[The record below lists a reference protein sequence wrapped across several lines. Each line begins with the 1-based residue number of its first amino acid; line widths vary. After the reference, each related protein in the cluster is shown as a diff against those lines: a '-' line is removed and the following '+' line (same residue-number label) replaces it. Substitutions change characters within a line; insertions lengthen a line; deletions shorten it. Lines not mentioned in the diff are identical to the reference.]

1 MSKKK
6 IVLAGIAL
14 LGIFLVSFFASY
26 FYLNIAGNSTTVD
39 FKSIVTSEIDYGEW
53 SKNLLF
59 NTQEQVTDLRS
70 KLPKTYIVQ
79 SGSMEPAIK
88 TGSIVMSYPVES
100 YWIGDVVTFSQRPG
114 SRSLVTHRI
123 MNREFPD
130 GLDNPPVYRTSGDAN
145 EDFDTGEVRQDRV
158 VGKVF
163 LTIPYLGYV
172 ANFAKQPYGF
182 LLLVIVPAT
191 IIIYEEL
198 KNIFGNLWKGVV
210 SLFLRVLKR
219 RKNKSPEEFAVKRSD
234 LFTDRKI
241 GITKDILA
249 KSSILLPAFGAFLVL
264 TGLATAYFNDKEHSP
279 GNVLMAGTWSSPTPI
294 VTPLPSGVPSP
305 TPIPIATHIVI
316 SEVKIDGGTGSAN
329 NNDFIELYN
338 PTNSAINLDGHRL
351 VLRTGSST
359 NDTNI
364 IAFSSAHIIPT
375 HGYFLWAHKSQN
387 NNFADTIFADVSSA
401 DTLGASNS
409 IALRQGALD
418 TGTIIDALSWNDS
431 VNSLKEGTHFSPNPG
446 INQSMERKA
455 YTTSTQS
462 TMEGGADS
470 TKGNGFDA
478 DDNATDF
485 ILRTVS
491 QPQNSGSLSEIP

>member
-219 RKNKSPEEFAVKRSD
+219 RKNKSPEE
-234 LFTDRKI
+234 
-241 GITKDILA
+241 IL
-249 KSSILLPAFGAFLVL
+249 K
-264 TGLATAYFNDKEHSP
+264 
-279 GNVLMAGTWSSPTPI
+279 
-294 VTPLPSGVPSP
+294 
-305 TPIPIATHIVI
+305 
-316 SEVKIDGGTGSAN
+316 
-329 NNDFIELYN
+329 
-338 PTNSAINLDGHRL
+338 
-351 VLRTGSST
+351 
-359 NDTNI
+359 
-364 IAFSSAHIIPT
+364 
-375 HGYFLWAHKSQN
+375 
-387 NNFADTIFADVSSA
+387 
-401 DTLGASNS
+401 
-409 IALRQGALD
+409 
-418 TGTIIDALSWNDS
+418 
-431 VNSLKEGTHFSPNPG
+431 
-446 INQSMERKA
+446 
-455 YTTSTQS
+455 
-462 TMEGGADS
+462 
-470 TKGNGFDA
+470 
-478 DDNATDF
+478 
-485 ILRTVS
+485 
-491 QPQNSGSLSEIP
+491 